1 MSNKTTTNLANFIPK
16 GELGQLFVKARAY
29 NLINNKL
36 ISLLPSPL
44 KTLSLCV
51 VEDNVATLVT
61 SNQAVAFRAQKQ
73 CSELLSIIQTLEGL
87 SHIQKITIK
96 VNFKEY

>member
-51 VEDNVATLVT
+51 VEDNVATLVHQQSSRGVPCT
-61 SNQAVAFRAQKQ
+61 KTMLRIAFHYTNTGRLVTHTK
-73 CSELLSIIQTLEGL
+73 
-87 SHIQKITIK
+87 
-96 VNFKEY
+96 NNN